1 MTPKASAPPQSMGL
15 TTVEKSSGFTW
26 PPVGTQMDSSGPSN
40 HHIRRP
46 NGGQRKDCP
55 VLQSR
60 TGHHH
65 LERYYARRSRRTQ
78 DSSSAEAARRLPLG
92 EDSLVFVSFHN
103 YGDPSTS
110 HSHQTG
116 FTAAPQGEMI
126 MNSKQ
131 VVLITGSSTGFGRL
145 FADTLARKG
154 HTVFATM
161 RDIGG
166 RNAKN
171 ASEIRA
177 LAEKDSLPIDVLEL
191 DVTDDASVERAVD
204 AAVAKAGRIDVAI
217 NNAGYVVSGL
227 AEAVTPQQAQ
237 RLMDTNFLGP
247 VRVNRAV
254 LPHMRRQRSGVLM
267 HISSGAGRVVLPSVG
282 FYCASK
288 FALEAL
294 AEAYSYELAA
304 QGIESVIVQPGA
316 YETPVFGNTVKAAD
330 EARTNTYGAV
340 KEIPAKVQAALSS
353 SAGNAQEVADAVLR
367 IIETPAGER
376 QLRYFVSP
384 QNFGI
389 DEINALS
396 KQVQA
401 NILAAF
407 GLAADTKFLKGKA
420 VGTV

>member
-1 MTPKASAPPQSMGL
+1 
-15 TTVEKSSGFTW
+15 
-26 PPVGTQMDSSGPSN
+26 
-40 HHIRRP
+40 
-46 NGGQRKDCP
+46 
-55 VLQSR
+55 
-60 TGHHH
+60 
-65 LERYYARRSRRTQ
+65 
-78 DSSSAEAARRLPLG
+78 
-92 EDSLVFVSFHN
+92 
-103 YGDPSTS
+103 
-110 HSHQTG
+110 
-116 FTAAPQGEMI
+116 

-145 FADTLARKG
+145 FTETLAQKG

-161 RDIGG
+161 RDLGG

-171 ASEIRA
+171 VSEIRA
-177 LAEKDSLPIDVLEL
+177 LAEKESLPIHVLEL
-191 DVTDDASVERAVD
+191 DVTNDASVERAVN
-204 AAVAKAGRIDVAI
+204 AAIAKASRIDVAI
-217 NNAGYVVSGL
+217 NNAGYYLSGL
-227 AEAVTPQQAQ
+227 EEAVTTEQAQ

-267 HISSGAGRVVLPSVG
+267 HISSGAGRVVVPSAG

-304 QGIESVIVQPGA
+304 QGIESVIVEPGQ
-316 YETPVFGNTVKAAD
+316 YETPVFGNTVRAAD
-330 EARTNTYGAV
+330 EARTTTYGAA
-340 KEIPAKVQAALSS
+340 KEIPAKVNAALSS
-353 SAGNAQEVADAVLR
+353 TAGNAQEVADTVLR

-384 QNFGI
+384 QDFGLN
-389 DEINALS
+389 EINALS

-401 NILAAF
+401 KLLEAF

-420 VGTV
+420 VGSV